1 MRVEKIINTL
11 KMFGVLDATDE
22 EEIGLLE
29 DFDVH
34 KIYKRLRKL
43 LIDTGVEISEVNKS
57 TWRSVLELCK
67 LCGRRKLGE
76 VAIEEFLHNLEET
89 YWYMYID
96 YELRNPRL
104 LENAISYMNMTCP
117 MDIEDIEF
125 KIIQGSA
132 IALKYNKKQ
141 IKLTTDVYFDNGNTV
156 MFFKPNGRLKGK
168 SVGYGV
174 RNDDSLKTYEV
185 STEGLIELLN
195 DVLNF
200 NKDFRVIYTTSMS
213 VVSPKIE
220 EYLDIHKMS
229 NKNFLYLLRLISQ
242 LSLHGGIDLEKYK
255 MLEDTDKNIKELVLS
270 LCSLGNLRAEVILSI
285 TYDLLEKET
294 SNEEI
299 NEIVQLIAKKRFGLR
314 TRSLMGVS
322 NYEEFEKLLK

>member
-1 MRVEKIINTL
+1 MRVEKLINTL
-11 KMFGVLDATDE
+11 KMFGVLDVTDE

-57 TWRSVLELCK
+57 TWRSVLELCR

-76 VAIEEFLHNLEET
+76 VAIEKFLHNLEET

-200 NKDFRVIYTTSMS
+200 NKDFKVIYTTPMS
-213 VVSPKIE
+213 VVSPKID
-220 EYLDIHKMS
+220 EYLDIHKIS

-270 LCSLGNLRAEVILSI
+270 LCSLGNLRAEVILNI

>member
-1 MRVEKIINTL
+1 MKVEKLINTL
-11 KMFGVLDATDE
+11 KTFGVLDATDE

-76 VAIEEFLHNLEET
+76 VDIEKFLHNLEET

-132 IALKYNKKQ
+132 MALKYNKKQ

-174 RNDDSLKTYEV
+174 RNDDRLKTYEV

-195 DVLNF
+195 DILNF
-200 NKDFRVIYTTSMS
+200 NKDFKVIYTTPMS

-220 EYLDIHKMS
+220 EYLEIHKMS

-285 TYDLLEKET
+285 TYDLLKKET
-294 SNEEI
+294 SNEKI
-299 NEIVQLIAKKRFGLR
+299 NEIVQLVAKKRFDLR